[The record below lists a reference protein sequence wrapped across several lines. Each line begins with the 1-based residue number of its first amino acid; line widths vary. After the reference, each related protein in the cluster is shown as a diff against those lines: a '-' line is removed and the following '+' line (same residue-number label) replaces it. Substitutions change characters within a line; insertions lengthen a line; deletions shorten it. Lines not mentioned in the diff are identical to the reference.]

1 MTTRG
6 IVRLLILAIVLTGVP
21 AAAMAGVLLKLG
33 DILVAEPGTD
43 SISVVDPSTGEKT
56 VISQGGLLSPAHKAV
71 GVAVEPNFLTTVFMF
86 PVPPTSFATRRW
98 SAFTK
103 S

>member
-56 VISQGGLLSPAHKAV
+56 VISQGGLLSPAAQ
-71 GVAVEPNFLTTVFMF
+71 GRGRGGRAQF
-86 PVPPTSFATRRW
+86 PDNGLHVPGPADVVRDATLERIH
-98 SAFTK
+98 
-103 S
+103 